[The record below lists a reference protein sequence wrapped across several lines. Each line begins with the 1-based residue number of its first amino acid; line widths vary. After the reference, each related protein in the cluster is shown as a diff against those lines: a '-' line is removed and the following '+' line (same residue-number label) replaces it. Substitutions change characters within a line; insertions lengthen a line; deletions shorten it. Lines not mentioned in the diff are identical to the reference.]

1 MMEDQQNR
9 IHDEYLEKEK
19 RTIGQLITMIEHGDS
34 ASCAHH
40 FFFYMTNSSWNL
52 HFKNLLKM
60 LKTTYPTSD
69 VIMRKNILEFLTFLS
84 IGLKSFPSHI
94 HLHTTIG
101 QQEIDAAFEDAIGLL
116 LELEALDLDAAK
128 TLCEEI
134 IATNTKQFVAEGV
147 SLHTAESEAAII
159 VGNRPSQYCR
169 RLLKKIHSSNFYAY
183 SLAQFNKPERTILGN
198 DYGEFLQYSMWLGY
212 SFQTTNPPLIKM
224 VWDMD
229 TQFWRS
235 SLLETIEAEFGS
247 KNLEHSPIDLGKAC
261 SLAALIVVEKSC
273 RLLRDWFLFS
283 EGKEGYVCYQV
294 NPEKNGDAQAMI
306 AEALFVHTMLGKR
319 LGGIPN
325 VSFKLPGT
333 HAGLQAAQVLG
344 LKGIS
349 LTITLNFTTFQA
361 MEFAKV
367 FKSSKALT
375 SYIVVMNGRLSFPV
389 RDELQTQDAEI
400 DPKSS
405 WLAGVEVTRHIYGK
419 LYASA
424 ENGGLALDSGKI
436 KLLNAS
442 LRIYGN
448 DIPDISEIWG
458 TGLITIFPNVRRA
471 YDLQKRSDNAFS
483 IIDKTPY
490 AAFDD
495 LCKSELFRQ
504 AWWIPGD
511 PEKCK
516 PNRAL
521 SLSTEDEEAV
531 LEWTPIKDTLKQF
544 IQEYNNLKI
553 MVSDVL
559 ASRI

>member
-9 IHDEYLEKEK
+9 IRDEYLEKEK
-19 RTIGQLITMIEHGDS
+19 WTVGQLFAMIEHSDS
-34 ASCAHH
+34 ALCAHH
-40 FFFYMTNSSWNL
+40 FFFYMTNSSWKL
-52 HFKNLLKM
+52 HFGTLFDR

-69 VIMRKNILEFLTFLS
+69 VIVRKNIIEFLTLLS
-84 IGLKSFPSHI
+84 IGLKSFLGHI
-94 HLHTTIG
+94 HLRNTIG
-101 QQEIDAAFEDAIGLL
+101 QQGIDAAFNEAIGLL
-116 LELEALDLDAAK
+116 LELEAQDPDIAK

-147 SLHTAESEAAII
+147 SSHSAESEASII
-159 VGNRPSQYCR
+159 VGYKPSQYVQ
-169 RLLKKIHSSNFYAY
+169 RLVKKIHSSNFFAY
-183 SLAQFNKPERTILGN
+183 SLAQWNKPERTILGN

-224 VWDMD
+224 IWDMD
-229 TQFWRS
+229 TQFWRAK
-235 SLLETIEAEFGS
+235 LLQVMKGEFGS
-247 KNLEHSPIDLGKAC
+247 GDLEHTPIDLGKAC

-294 NPEKNGDAQAMI
+294 NPEKNGDAQAMVD
-306 AEALFVHTMLGKR
+306 EALFVHAVLMKR

-333 HAGLQAAQVLG
+333 HAGLQAAQELG
-344 LKGIS
+344 SKGFS

-389 RDELQTQDAEI
+389 RDELQSLDTEI

-405 WLAGVEVTRHIYGK
+405 WLAGVEVARHIYGK
-419 LYASA
+419 LYTSA
-424 ENGGLALDSGKI
+424 ESGGLALDSGKI

-448 DIPDISEIWG
+448 EIPDISGIWG

-471 YDLQKRSDNAFS
+471 YDFQKRSDSTFS
-483 IIDKTPY
+483 INDKTSD
-490 AAFDD
+490 ATFDD

-504 AWWIPGD
+504 AWWVPGD
-511 PEKCK
+511 PEKYK
-516 PNRAL
+516 PIRAL
-521 SLSTEDEEAV
+521 SLSPEDEEAV

-544 IQEYNNLKI
+544 NQEYNNLKV
-553 MVSDVL
+553 MVSEML
-559 ASRI
+559 ASGK